1 MDFFDKENTL
11 ISAKTKVFFFCA
23 QSEKGDCMLDYFY
36 GGQAELFSFYRLP
49 KVLFTDPQFR
59 GISAEAKILYGLLL
73 DRMSLSIK
81 SGWLDKQ
88 GRVYIIFTADE
99 IMEAL
104 CCADN
109 KATKL
114 MKELE
119 GCGLIERKRRGLGKP
134 SLIYVKN
141 FISDP
146 SESRIQSRE
155 NHDSGAVKTAALES
169 LKSRGTNTNPINT
182 DSIETDPFL
191 SGETGED
198 AGMEPEGNESRTR
211 YQNYFLN
218 QLNFDSLITSNPEDE
233 DMLNEMLELLV
244 DTVCSN
250 RKMIRIVGDDKPFE
264 VVKGQLMKLN
274 SDHIRFVL
282 MCLKENTTQVRNIRQ
297 YLLAS
302 LYNAPMTMHSSYAAR
317 VQHDLTIG

>member
-1 MDFFDKENTL
+1 
-11 ISAKTKVFFFCA
+11 
-23 QSEKGDCMLDYFY
+23 MLHDYFY
-36 GGQAELFSFYRLP
+36 GEQANLFSFYRLP
-49 KVLFTDPQFR
+49 KVLFTDRTFQKVS
-59 GISAEAKILYGLLL
+59 IEAKVLYGLLL
-73 DRMSLSIK
+73 DRMGLSIK
-81 SGWLDKQ
+81 NGWMDENS
-88 GRVYIIFTADE
+88 RVYIIFTTEE
-99 IMEAL
+99 IMDAL
-104 CCADN
+104 YCADN

-114 MKELE
+114 LKELE
-119 GCGLIERKRRGLGKP
+119 SCGLIERKRRGLGKP

-155 NHDSGAVKTAALES
+155 NHDSGAVKTATLES
-169 LKSRGTNTNPINT
+169 LKSRGINTNQINT

-191 SGETGED
+191 SGAD
-198 AGMEPEGNESRTR
+198 AGMESEGNDSRAR

-250 RKMIRIVGDDKPFE
+250 RKMIRIAGDDKPYE
-264 VVKGQLMKLN
+264 VVKGKLMKLD

-282 MCLKENTTQVRNIRQ
+282 MCMKENTTQVRNMRQ
-297 YLLAS
+297 YLLAA
-302 LYNAPMTMHSSYAAR
+302 LYNAPLTMYNYYASR
-317 VQHDLTIG
+317 VQHDLNPKPAKY